1 MLNQPIHNCCMISR
15 RRKEPMMGSVKQVTT
30 WFLLQYEGA
39 MGAHALEES
48 DIPADVK
55 EHLKGIVET
64 TPNSRLLLVK
74 SRSGGAGDKLRFMIV
89 NSLEIDPYY
98 VEFELD
104 GYGELKHLDLPDLS
118 SGTENISGLVRYEPF
133 YLVCTNGRR
142 DPCCAQNG
150 LPAFNAFCEHAEVIT
165 WQSSHVGGHRFAA
178 NVLAF
183 PQGIYYGRV
192 LSDDVDRLINAGNSG
207 QILIGNYRG
216 RACYPKI
223 VQAAEAHLRSKTGKL
238 GFQEYSLESQ
248 ESLGEQRWRVT
259 FDEPRGDGVYVLDLE
274 TRRSEG
280 VDYVSCR
287 DDKQSPVVEYKLT
300 SYKERSVAT

>member
-1 MLNQPIHNCCMISR
+1 
-15 RRKEPMMGSVKQVTT
+15 MGSVKQVKT

-39 MGAHALEES
+39 MGAHALDES

-55 EHLKGIVET
+55 EYLNGVVET
-64 TPNSRLLLVK
+64 TPNSRSLLVK
-74 SRSGGAGDKLRFMIV
+74 SQSVGAGYRLRFMIV
-89 NSLEIDPYY
+89 NSREIDPYY

-104 GYGELKHLDLPDLS
+104 GYGDLEHLDLPDS
-118 SGTENISGLVRYEPF
+118 SPGAEDSGGLVGHEPF

-142 DPCCAQNG
+142 DPCCAANG
-150 LPAFNAFCEHAEVIT
+150 LPVFNAFCEHSEDLA

-192 LSDDVDRLINAGNSG
+192 RPDDVDRLIEAGNSG
-207 QILIGNYRG
+207 QILIGHYRG

-223 VQAAEAHLRSKTGKL
+223 VQAAAAHLRRKTGKL
-238 GFQEYSLESQ
+238 GFHEYSLKSQ
-248 ESLGEQRWRVT
+248 ESLGDQTWRVT

-274 TRRSEG
+274 THHSEE

-300 SYKERSVAT
+300 SYKELSGVP